1 MTDAADPAPPQP
13 NPAAAPAHRP
23 MPKIRDINRQEIET
37 ALRLGWEDFR
47 AETGFGLF
55 FGAFYAFGG
64 MILWLLLT
72 EWDLPYVM
80 IPLGLGFPLIGP
92 FIAVGLYEVSRQR
105 QRGEKLRWGHVLG
118 VMLEQR
124 KRELGWMAFVTLF
137 IFWIWFYQART
148 LMVLFLQ
155 KMSFS
160 STEQF
165 FDIVFSTTEGIAFLM
180 VGTGVG
186 AILALVLFSS
196 TVVAIPLLLERDR
209 DFVTALITSWNAVRM
224 NPQCMIAWGLIV
236 TAAVMAG
243 MLTAFLGLIV
253 VLPVLGH
260 ATWHLY
266 QRLVEPEEE
275 AAEA

>member
-1 MTDAADPAPPQP
+1 MTDASDPTPQA
-13 NPAAAPAHRP
+13 AAAPPRP
-23 MPKIRDINRQEIET
+23 MPKIRQINREDLREVV
-37 ALRLGWEDFR
+37 RLGWEDFR
-47 AETGFGLF
+47 AESGFGLF

-72 EWDLPYVM
+72 RWDVPWLM
-80 IPLGLGFPLIGP
+80 LPLGLGFPLIGP

-105 QRGEKLRWGHVLG
+105 QAGEKLRWGHVLG
-118 VMLEQR
+118 VIAEQR

-137 IFWIWFYQART
+137 IFWVWFYQART
-148 LMVLFLQ
+148 IMVIFLQ

-160 STEQF
+160 SEEQF
-165 FDIVFSTTEGIAFLM
+165 FNIVFSTSEGIGFLV

-186 AILALVLFSS
+186 AVLSLVLFAS

-209 DFVTALITSWNAVRM
+209 DFVTALITSWQSVLQ
-224 NPQCMIAWGLIV
+224 NPQCMIVWGIIV

-243 MLTAFLGLIV
+243 LLTFFLGLIV

-266 QRLVEPEEE
+266 QRLVEPEAPEE
-275 AAEA
+275 AV